1 MDQVA
6 IRSAKEPIDE
16 DHYSILSEMI
26 ATVSEDH
33 TQLRMLVYEFAR
45 RKLRR
50 NLYRQFE
57 DGDWADIQEQLRA
70 LETAIGKVESDCAHK
85 SLTFAPEPPLTY
97 GEVSDG
103 PPGGWLLPRRAV
115 TVSGPSGPI
124 FQQPIASDGDVFVA
138 VARIGQRA
146 RANLWWTVQLC
157 LAVLLGAVVFA
168 AMGGRSTLGLLGSS
182 RQEASTRAST
192 AKPDGRDDIYVSEA
206 KRGTAKA
213 LRAGIPLPTE
223 YGAFALAE
231 GRLIELAQMAMRV
244 PDQRVAI
251 SPVISIPSQAHF
263 AAGKLELVVFRRDLA
278 NAGLDRVSLR
288 VVARVARALT
298 FDSHG
303 KPLTTK
309 IDDSWVVRSN
319 SYQMRVAPVADNP
332 EMILI
337 RPDPADL
344 VLPAGRYAL
353 VLKGVAYDFTLD
365 GPNTDSAHCLERTDA
380 LNSPVY
386 SECQKL

>member
-45 RKLRR
+45 RKSRR
-50 NLYRQFE
+50 SIYRQFE

-70 LETAIGKVESDCAHK
+70 LETAIGKVEFDCAHK

-103 PPGGWLLPRRAV
+103 PSGGWPLPRRAV

-168 AMGGRSTLGLLGSS
+168 AMGGRSTLGLWG
-182 RQEASTRAST
+182 QAG
-192 AKPDGRDDIYVSEA
+192 K
-206 KRGTAKA
+206 KR
-213 LRAGIPLPTE
+213 RPERVRPN
-223 YGAFALAE
+223 
-231 GRLIELAQMAMRV
+231 QMAGMIFTFPRQSGGL
-244 PDQRVAI
+244 PKLCEQAFPFLPSMALSR
-251 SPVISIPSQAHF
+251 SP
-263 AAGKLELVVFRRDLA
+263 K
-278 NAGLDRVSLR
+278 
-288 VVARVARALT
+288 
-298 FDSHG
+298 
-303 KPLTTK
+303 
-309 IDDSWVVRSN
+309 
-319 SYQMRVAPVADNP
+319 
-332 EMILI
+332 
-337 RPDPADL
+337 
-344 VLPAGRYAL
+344 
-353 VLKGVAYDFTLD
+353 D
-365 GPNTDSAHCLERTDA
+365 G
-380 LNSPVY
+380 
-386 SECQKL
+386 

>member
-1 MDQVA
+1 
-6 IRSAKEPIDE
+6 
-16 DHYSILSEMI
+16 
-26 ATVSEDH
+26 
-33 TQLRMLVYEFAR
+33 
-45 RKLRR
+45 
-50 NLYRQFE
+50 
-57 DGDWADIQEQLRA
+57 
-70 LETAIGKVESDCAHK
+70 
-85 SLTFAPEPPLTY
+85 
-97 GEVSDG
+97 
-103 PPGGWLLPRRAV
+103 
-115 TVSGPSGPI
+115 
-124 FQQPIASDGDVFVA
+124 
-138 VARIGQRA
+138 
-146 RANLWWTVQLC
+146 
-157 LAVLLGAVVFA
+157 
-168 AMGGRSTLGLLGSS
+168 
-182 RQEASTRAST
+182 
-192 AKPDGRDDIYVSEA
+192 
-206 KRGTAKA
+206 
-213 LRAGIPLPTE
+213 
-223 YGAFALAE
+223 
-231 GRLIELAQMAMRV
+231 MAMRV
-244 PDQRVAI
+244 PDPRVAI

-298 FDSHG
+298 FNSHG

-309 IDDSWVVRSN
+309 IDNSWVVRSN

>member
-1 MDQVA
+1 MDQLAV
-6 IRSAKEPIDE
+6 RSAEEPIDE
-16 DHYSILSEMI
+16 DHYSILSEMV

-50 NLYRQFE
+50 SLYRHFE

-70 LETAIGKVESDCAHK
+70 LETVIDKVEADWAHK

-97 GEVSDG
+97 RELSDG
-103 PPGGWLLPRRAV
+103 PPGGWPLPQRAV
-115 TVSGPSGPI
+115 TMSGPNGPI
-124 FQQPIASDGDVFVA
+124 LPQPMASDGDVFVA

-146 RANLWWTVQLC
+146 RANLWWKLQLC

-182 RQEASTRAST
+182 RQEASTKAT
-192 AKPDGRDDIYVSEA
+192 MAKADNRDDNFVSEG
-206 KRGTAKA
+206 KRGAAKA
-213 LRAGIPLPTE
+213 LRASMPLPIE
-223 YGAFALAE
+223 YGAFALSE

-244 PDQRVAI
+244 PDPRVAI
-251 SPVISIPSQAHF
+251 SPVISAPSQAHLS
-263 AAGKLELVVFRRDLA
+263 AGKLEFVIFRRDLA
-278 NAGLDRVSLR
+278 NAAPDRVSLR

-298 FDSHG
+298 FDTHG
-303 KPLTTK
+303 KPVTTK
-309 IDDSWVVRSN
+309 IEDSWVVRSN
-319 SYQMRVAPVADNP
+319 SYQMRVAPVPDNP
-332 EMILI
+332 EMLLI

-380 LNSPVY
+380 LMSPVY
-386 SECQKL
+386 SECQKP